1 MEDKNRVIENPVL
14 GDKIIFIKTAEETSG
29 EYLLMKSELSPHGG
43 VTLHYHVTFTEKF
56 DVLEGQLHV
65 VVAGDHKLLEVG
77 QSAFAP
83 LKAHH
88 RFYSTSDT
96 PVKYM
101 VEIRPARQFEKSL
114 RIAYGLARDGRVNGK
129 GIPTNIWHL
138 ALLFELAESY
148 LPGLPLLIQQRIFGA
163 LASIAKWRGVNK
175 ELEKYLWRS
184 T

>member
-1 MEDKNRVIENPVL
+1 MGDQNRDIENPVL

-88 RFYSTSDT
+88 RFYFPIIREPRSSISTDCY
-96 PVKYM
+96 V
-101 VEIRPARQFEKSL
+101 R
-114 RIAYGLARDGRVNGK
+114 
-129 GIPTNIWHL
+129 WC
-138 ALLFELAESY
+138 
-148 LPGLPLLIQQRIFGA
+148 
-163 LASIAKWRGVNK
+163 GVVA
-175 ELEKYLWRS
+175 
-184 T
+184 